1 MRLNQFL
8 AKTTD
13 LSRRGADQAIDEGRV
28 LVNDKKPDK
37 GQSVTET
44 DIVKLDDKVLS
55 SEVKTQT
62 ILLNKPYGYVVSRD
76 GQGSKTVYDLIPEE
90 LSNLKPVGRL
100 DRNSTGLL
108 LMTNDGHLNQKLS
121 HPSNNKLKVYNVKLD
136 HNLSDEDKHKIEEG
150 VFLDDGYSRLRLL
163 GGQDKWQVTMSE
175 GRNRQIRRTFDFL
188 EYKVIKLHRVSFG
201 DYRLGDQ
208 KIGDWI
214 FV

>member
-76 GQGSKTVYDLIPEE
+76 GQGSKTVYDLIPE
-90 LSNLKPVGRL
+90 
-100 DRNSTGLL
+100 
-108 LMTNDGHLNQKLS
+108 
-121 HPSNNKLKVYNVKLD
+121 
-136 HNLSDEDKHKIEEG
+136 
-150 VFLDDGYSRLRLL
+150 
-163 GGQDKWQVTMSE
+163 
-175 GRNRQIRRTFDFL
+175 
-188 EYKVIKLHRVSFG
+188 
-201 DYRLGDQ
+201 
-208 KIGDWI
+208 
-214 FV
+214 

>member
-13 LSRRGADQAIDEGRV
+13 LSRRNADKAISEGRV
-28 LVNDKKPDK
+28 LVNSKIPTL
-37 GQSVTET
+37 GQGVEAS
-44 DIVKLDDKVLS
+44 DKVELDGKLLPN
-55 SEVKTQT
+55 EVKVQT
-62 ILLNKPYGYVVSRD
+62 IQLNKPFGYVVSRD
-76 GQGSKTVYDLIPEE
+76 GQGSKTVYDLIPEN
-90 LSNLKPVGRL
+90 LSNLKPIGRL

-121 HPSNNKLKVYNVKLD
+121 HPSNNKMKVYNLKLD
-136 HNLSDEDKHKIEEG
+136 KILKDEDKQKIEEG
-150 VFLDDGYSRLRLL
+150 VFLEDGYSRLKLL
-163 GGQDKWQVTMSE
+163 GGNDKWQVSMSE

-188 EYKVIKLHRVSFG
+188 GYKVIKLHRVKFG
-201 DYRLGDQ
+201 DYDLGDQ

>member
-13 LSRRGADQAIDEGRV
+13 LSRRNADKAISEGRV
-28 LVNDKKPDK
+28 LVNSKIPAL
-37 GQSVTET
+37 GQGVEES
-44 DIVKLDDKVLS
+44 DKVELDGKLLPN
-55 SEVKTQT
+55 EVKVQT
-62 ILLNKPYGYVVSRD
+62 IQLNKPFGYVVSRD
-76 GQGSKTVYDLIPEE
+76 GQGSKTVYDLIPEN
-90 LSNLKPVGRL
+90 LSNLKPIGRL

-121 HPSNNKLKVYNVKLD
+121 HPSNNKMKVYNVKLD
-136 HNLSDEDKHKIEEG
+136 KILEDEDKQKIEEG
-150 VFLDDGYSRLRLL
+150 VFLEDGYSRLKLL
-163 GGQDKWQVTMSE
+163 GGNDKWQVSMSE

-188 EYKVIKLHRVSFG
+188 GYKVIKLHRVSFG
-201 DYRLGDQ
+201 DYDLGDQ

>member
-13 LSRRGADQAIDEGRV
+13 LSRRNADKAISEGRV
-28 LVNDKKPDK
+28 LVNSKIPTL
-37 GQSVTET
+37 GQGVEE
-44 DIVKLDDKVLS
+44 LDKVELDGKILPN
-55 SEVKTQT
+55 EIKVQT
-62 ILLNKPYGYVVSRD
+62 ILLNKPFGYVVSRD
-76 GQGSKTVYDLIPEE
+76 GQGSKTVYDLIPED
-90 LSNLKPVGRL
+90 LSNLKPIGRL

-121 HPSNNKLKVYNVKLD
+121 HPSNNKMKVYNVKLD
-136 HNLSDEDKHKIEEG
+136 KILKDEDKQKIEEG
-150 VFLDDGYSRLRLL
+150 VFLEDGYSRLKLL
-163 GGQDKWQVTMSE
+163 GGNDKWQVSMSE

-188 EYKVIKLHRVSFG
+188 GYKVIKLHRVKFG
-201 DYRLGDQ
+201 DYDLGDQ